1 MQVINR
7 IADMYSD
14 MTEWRR
20 HLHSTPELGFDLH
33 KTSAFV
39 ESKLHEFGVDEVH
52 TGIAQIGLVA
62 VINGQSDGPKIGLR
76 ADVDAL
82 PIKENS
88 RTDHAST
95 HDGKM
100 HACGHDEHTTMLL
113 GAAKYLVETRNFSG
127 CVALIFQPA
136 EEGGGCG
143 QVMCQEGVMDR
154 F

>member
-1 MQVINR
+1 
-7 IADMYSD
+7 
-14 MTEWRR
+14 
-20 HLHSTPELGFDLH
+20 
-33 KTSAFV
+33 
-39 ESKLHEFGVDEVH
+39 VH

-62 VINGQSDGPKIGLR
+62 VINGQSDGSKIGLR

>member
-1 MQVINR
+1 MPVINR
-7 IADMYSD
+7 IADMHSN

-20 HLHSTPELGFDLH
+20 HLHSIPKISFDSP

-39 ESKLHEFGVDEVH
+39 ECKLHEFGVDEVH
-52 TGIAQIGLVA
+52 AGKAQTGLVA
-62 VINGQSDGPKIGLR
+62 VIYGQSDGSKIGLR

-82 PIKENS
+82 PIKENN

-100 HACGHDEHTTMLL
+100 HACGHDEHTTMLHR
-113 GAAKYLVETRNFSG
+113 AAKNLVETRNFSG
-127 CVALIFQPA
+127 RVTLIFQPA
-136 EEGGGCG
+136 EQGGGCG